1 MSYEVAGLLLAAGAS
16 RRLGTPKQLL
26 INANG
31 EPAVLRLA
39 RALRNAGCS
48 TVYVVVGSAAD
59 RVLAVLHDEP
69 VRVVMHDAWSHGM
82 GSSIAAGVHA
92 MVHDGIG
99 AHGVLI
105 APCDMPTVDTA
116 HLGALINRFDGRT
129 RVASEYDDR
138 DGGTIR
144 GIPAILPRSDWDWL
158 QSLTGE
164 SGARPLL
171 RAPQATTVALARGAH
186 DLDTAADVARWHAE
200 SRADVVPLPHSPSPN

>member
-1 MSYEVAGLLLAAGAS
+1 MSHEVAGLLLAAGAS

-26 INANG
+26 IDANG

-39 RALRNAGCS
+39 RALRAAGCS
-48 TVYVVVGSAAD
+48 TVYVVVGAAAD

-92 MVHDGIG
+92 MVHDGLD
-99 AHGVLI
+99 AQGVLV
-105 APCDMPTVDTA
+105 APCDMPSVDA
-116 HLGALINRFDGRT
+116 MHLSALINRFDGRT
-129 RVASEYDDR
+129 RVASAYDDR

-158 QSLTGE
+158 QALTGE

-171 RAPQATTVALARGAH
+171 RDALATTIALAQGAH
-186 DLDTAADVARWHAE
+186 DLDTPADVARWHAE
-200 SRADVVPLPHSPSPN
+200 SRADVLLLPHSPSPD